1 MAKRDCLSEAA
12 AMPAAA
18 GQTQP
23 LGHVLSGVDT
33 SSEPTATDRIDSL
46 DRLTAQWLAW
56 SGMAPARRRDK
67 VRQWAAATDTGTRR
81 LLAAAAWDEK
91 PAVALAAIEG
101 LRSGRDPA
109 GAASLESLASI
120 SRSAPVRAA
129 ALETARMI
137 RGQAAPDAL
146 VPADQGADYWA
157 SFIDG
162 DGAQLLLSVRPGG
175 KGDHRLTVVAVS
187 DRRGLGEAWGVE
199 SVSAAEVE
207 EIRSSG
213 GRGAETAR
221 GKTAR
226 GADSGPEIGWVRV
239 DGLYCAATLASA
251 LEINRR
257 DHRRLS
263 GCWELY
269 KDAFPAPGAASCADA
284 DLDAMAEAVGRRQIS
299 RTASLVHFEG
309 FRSWLILGEDVAP
322 FLPAARQ
329 ALSGE
334 AAAREGLLG
343 EIVSACL
350 AAGIR
355 APQRRLWRSRLLRQ
369 EALWQR
375 RGDRVIP
382 DLCRAAAWGLGE
394 RTGVPSYE
402 HPLLRA
408 MVRSSLEIALGG

>member
-12 AMPAAA
+12 ATPAAA
-18 GQTQP
+18 DQTQP
-23 LGHVLSGVDT
+23 LGRVCSGGD
-33 SSEPTATDRIDSL
+33 SSREPTAPYRLDSL
-46 DRLTAQWLAW
+46 DRLTAHWVAW
-56 SGMAPARRRDK
+56 SRMAPARRRDK
-67 VRQWAAATDTGTRR
+67 VRQWATATDAGKRQ
-81 LLAAAAWDEK
+81 LLAAATWDEK
-91 PAVALAAIEG
+91 PSVALAAIEG
-101 LRSGRDPA
+101 LRAGHDPA

-120 SRSAPVRAA
+120 TRSATVRAA
-129 ALETARMI
+129 ALEAARLI
-137 RGQAAPDAL
+137 RGQAAPDAP
-146 VPADQGADYWA
+146 VPADQDADYWA

-162 DGAQLLLSVRPGG
+162 DGAQLLLSVQPGG
-175 KGDHRLTVVAVS
+175 KGDHRLTVIAVS

-213 GRGAETAR
+213 GRGAESAR
-221 GKTAR
+221 GGTDR
-226 GADSGPEIGWVRV
+226 GADRSPEIGWVRV
-239 DGLYCAATLASA
+239 DAPYCAATLAAA

-269 KDAFPAPGAASCADA
+269 RDAFPAPGGSSGAEADT
-284 DLDAMAEAVGRRQIS
+284 DTLAEAVGRRQIS

-343 EIVSACL
+343 GIVSACL
-350 AAGIR
+350 AAVIR

-369 EALWQR
+369 ADLWQR

-408 MVRSSLEIALGG
+408 MARSSLEIALGG